1 MYVHNKGLSE
11 ISHFQYITSIRR
23 ERKKNQLKKINWNNL
38 SQRNEKRLVWSIK
51 KINILQLRTICMMK
65 LIWKKK
71 LSITPFPY
79 VLQCKL
85 IICHSNWMNRWTLFV
100 FYLYIVAQWNSMDV
114 WNGIGINDSL
124 KGYSYGVMNI
134 RINLW
139 RICPR

>member
-51 KINILQLRTICMMK
+51 KINILQLRMMK